1 MCFNRWMME
10 DFLFFLENLSL
21 LRMISEKHYFYLLCP
36 EKIINEFQFLIF
48 MFYINIIIRFI

>member
-21 LRMISEKHYFYLLCP
+21 LRMISEKQNFYLLCP
-36 EKIINEFQFLIF
+36 KKIINEFQFLIF
-48 MFYINIIIRFI
+48 KFYINIIIRFV